1 MRRTDRQTCVR
12 DARTKLQLLSRL
24 PQFGARLI
32 HHRASDSARDRKYGF
47 RPPLPTTLACVA
59 RLFPKTVGSFEPN
72 QHRSVR
78 SAAQRNCNPIH
89 RKGIEL
95 AKAGDV
101 QMLKFFLDRI
111 LPKERLVKIDLP
123 TIEHHRDLTA
133 AYAAIVQAVG
143 RAELTPGEGSA
154 VAALIANIAKFID
167 DAEVE
172 ARLRSLET
180 ELNYLQAKS

>member
-1 MRRTDRQTCVR
+1 MGTNGHLSLPVR
-12 DARTKLQLLSRL
+12 KRPRGRPFAK
-24 PQFGARLI
+24 GNGG
-32 HHRASDSARDRKYGF
+32 RK
-47 RPPLPTTLACVA
+47 
-59 RLFPKTVGSFEPN
+59 VGS
-72 QHRSVR
+72 
-78 SAAQRNCNPIH
+78 RNRATLLADALPEGEQEELV

-95 AKAGDV
+95 AKAGDT

-123 TIEHHRDLTA
+123 TIEHLRDLTV

-143 RAELTPGEGSA
+143 RAELAPGEGSA

-180 ELNYLQAKS
+180 QLNYLQAKS

>member
-1 MRRTDRQTCVR
+1 MGTNGQLSLPVRTRPR
-12 DARTKLQLLSRL
+12 GRPFAK
-24 PQFGARLI
+24 GNGG
-32 HHRASDSARDRKYGF
+32 RK
-47 RPPLPTTLACVA
+47 
-59 RLFPKTVGSFEPN
+59 VGS
-72 QHRSVR
+72 
-78 SAAQRNCNPIH
+78 RNRATLLADALTEGEQEELV

-111 LPKERLVKIDLP
+111 LPKERHVKIDLP

-133 AYAAIVQAVG
+133 AYAAIVRAVG
-143 RAELTPGEGSA
+143 RAELAPGEGSA
-154 VAALIANIAKFID
+154 VAALIANIAKVID

-180 ELNYLQAKS
+180 QLNYLQAKS